1 MGGSAILYV
10 KIVWKAAET
19 KRGKQ
24 RGTDL
29 LMADYWVCSD
39 VESADG
45 GGWRRLSPRCKLRES
60 IDIWRL
66 LCLMGR

>member
-24 RGTDL
+24 WGTDL

-45 GGWRRLSPRCKLRES
+45 GGWRR
-60 IDIWRL
+60 
-66 LCLMGR
+66 